1 MVEAEE
7 PAPRVVA
14 VASQVLRVAARV
26 VPVVTLVAAAVE
38 RLLEPR
44 IASTRLTLATTSC
57 DKLALRVYL
66 VVAERRALAAADLRD
81 LPVAFPVVAAS
92 LEHPVAVPPVLVER
106 LPVAARLRRE
116 LAIESPLRGGS
127 TIDGQVSTR
136 SSWIS
141 KGGSFRLKP
150 LVFEMPT

>member
-1 MVEAEE
+1 LAVALRLVEAEE

-14 VASQVLRVAARV
+14 VASRVLVVAARV

-136 SSWIS
+136 SS
-141 KGGSFRLKP
+141 
-150 LVFEMPT
+150 